1 MSNDYP
7 DIAKRKGAHQTLS
20 FPNQKKLLTL
30 KEEDYLQKHWLIW
43 KRTRSITLY
52 LKKKKKSC
60 MPDEG
65 W

>member
-43 KRTRSITLY
+43 KRTQSITLY
-52 LKKKKKSC
+52 LKK
-60 MPDEG
+60 
-65 W
+65 